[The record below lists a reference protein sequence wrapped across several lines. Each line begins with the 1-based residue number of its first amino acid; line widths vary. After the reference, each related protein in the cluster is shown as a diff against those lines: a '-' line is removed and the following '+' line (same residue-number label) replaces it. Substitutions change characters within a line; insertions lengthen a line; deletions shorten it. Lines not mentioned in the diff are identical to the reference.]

1 MTVEAIGEVPQ
12 WTLGDRMGKA
22 LRESDI
28 GVQGMADYLGVA
40 RTTVSTWLH
49 DRIVPGRQTMILWA
63 LRTGVDFHWI
73 EKGHEPGSGKC
84 SECAARDSNPE
95 PAGKGPRVL
104 PFPSRLVA

>member
-40 RTTVSTWLH
+40 R
-49 DRIVPGRQTMILWA
+49 
-63 LRTGVDFHWI
+63 LRLGL
-73 EKGHEPGSGKC
+73 PP
-84 SECAARDSNPE
+84 R
-95 PAGKGPRVL
+95 GKGC
-104 PFPSRLVA
+104 